1 MEKKVQIFIIHGGM
15 TFKNKKDYLHFLKTR
30 KVSIE
35 EKIRWTDKFLEK
47 HLGKNFEIIK
57 PRMPLQD
64 NAKYDEWKIHF
75 ERFFPQLRNNIILI
89 GSSLGGI
96 FLAKYLSEHKFPKK
110 ILATYLICPP
120 YDNNLPGED
129 LVGGF
134 HHARYFFFLKNLRRQ
149 RRGVG
154 KCFFNDIRAGF
165 IVKLGKRRRFLFF
178 QKIYCRVFCYGEN
191 PSFKT
196 FVLIELFNI
205 APNFHKCFLSNILGR
220 RNIADISENKTVYRF
235 DIIINQIFKRFFI
248 AGEIRLY
255 KLIIAVIC

>member
-47 HLGKNFEIIK
+47 YLGKNFEIIK

-120 YDNNLPGED
+120 YENNLPGED

-134 HHARYFFFLKNLRRQ
+134 KLKSNLSLLEKNSKNLYLMFSKDDDVVHISHADKFKKKLKNANFIIYENKN
-149 RRGVG
+149 GHF
-154 KCFFNDIRAGF
+154 KISEFPE
-165 IVKLGKRRRFLFF
+165 IVKMIK
-178 QKIYCRVFCYGEN
+178 
-191 PSFKT
+191 
-196 FVLIELFNI
+196 
-205 APNFHKCFLSNILGR
+205 
-220 RNIADISENKTVYRF
+220 ADVK
-235 DIIINQIFKRFFI
+235 K
-248 AGEIRLY
+248 
-255 KLIIAVIC
+255 K